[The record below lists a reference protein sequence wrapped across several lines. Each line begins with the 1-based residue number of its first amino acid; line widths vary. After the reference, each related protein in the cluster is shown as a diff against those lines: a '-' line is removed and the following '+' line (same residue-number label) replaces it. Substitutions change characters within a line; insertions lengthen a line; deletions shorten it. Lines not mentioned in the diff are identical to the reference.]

1 MDSPASPPQE
11 IEVKL
16 SLDHAALGRVRKHP
30 ALQPLLAGRA
40 RTATL
45 VSRYYDTPTR
55 RLLAAGVTLRI
66 RRAGARWLQTAK
78 GSGSAIGGV
87 HQRIE
92 YEWPR
97 GRPQIDMALLAATP
111 WKKIFAAVNGELKPL
126 FVTEVRRTSQPL
138 VFADGTRATLCID
151 VGTVRAGAQRAPIS
165 EIEIELISG
174 DARRLY
180 HIAQALAADLPVRAA
195 HLSKADRG
203 YALAGTGASEPVRAS
218 RVPLAADLSAAKAF
232 AAVGADCLR
241 QISANAEGVAIG
253 GDEEFVHQLRVGV
266 RRLRSLLKF
275 IAELSP
281 STPLAPLDEDLQ
293 WLGRVTGVARDW
305 DVFAAETL
313 AGVATQVTQPQL
325 RRDLGRLKART
336 TRLRRA
342 QRAAVLEA
350 VRSPRVTRMLL
361 ALGALLAGFAAEA
374 GSDASGERAVSA
386 RALAEATLGQR
397 DRQLRKRSRR
407 LRQLA
412 PADRHRARI
421 AAKKLRY
428 AAEFFAPL
436 YRGARAARYI
446 EALTRVQGSLG
457 KLNDLATAERLL
469 DLLVPVASISPGLGH
484 ATGIVR
490 GWGIACAVA
499 ELARADKASRAFAK
513 LKPFWQ

>member
-1 MDSPASPPQE
+1 MDSSASPPQE
-11 IEVKL
+11 IELKL
-16 SLDHAALGRVRKHP
+16 SLEAAALARVRQHP
-30 ALQPLLAGRA
+30 ALAPLLAGRG
-40 RTATL
+40 RTALL

-66 RRAGARWLQTAK
+66 RRAGTRWLQTAK
-78 GSGSAIGGV
+78 GAGSATAGL

-97 GRPQIDMALLAATP
+97 ARPQIDMALLATTP
-111 WKKIFAAVNGELKPL
+111 WKKTFAAVRGELKPL
-126 FVTEVRRTSQPL
+126 FATEVRRTSQPL

-151 VGTVRAGAQRAPIS
+151 VGTVRAGTRRAPIS
-165 EIEIELISG
+165 EIEIELVSG

-180 HIAQALAADLPVRAA
+180 DVAQLLAVDLPVRAA
-195 HLSKADRG
+195 HLSKAERG
-203 YALAGTGASEPVRAS
+203 YALAGTGALEPVRAS
-218 RVPLAADLSAAKAF
+218 RVPLAADLSAAQAF

-241 QISANAEGVAIG
+241 QIGANAEGVALG

-281 STPLAPLDEDLQ
+281 SALLAPLDAELQ
-293 WLGRVTGVARDW
+293 WLGRVTGVTRDW

-313 AGVATQVTQPQL
+313 AAVAAQVTQPQL

-350 VRSPRVTRMLL
+350 VRSPRVTRMVL
-361 ALGALLAGFAAEA
+361 ALGALLAGLAAEA
-374 GSDASGERAVSA
+374 GSGAPALSA
-386 RALAEATLGQR
+386 RALAQATLSTR

-412 PADRHRARI
+412 PVDRHRARL
-421 AAKKLRY
+421 AAKRLRY

-436 YRGARAARYI
+436 YRGPRVARYI
-446 EALTRVQGSLG
+446 EALAHLQGSLG

-469 DLLVPVASISPGLGH
+469 DELVPAAALSPGLGH

-490 GWGIACAVA
+490 GWGIACAGA
-499 ELARADKASRAFAK
+499 ALARADKASRAFAK

>member
-11 IEVKL
+11 IELKL
-16 SLDHAALGRVRKHP
+16 SLEAAALARVRQHP
-30 ALQPLLAGRA
+30 ALAPLLAGRA
-40 RTATL
+40 RTAML

-66 RRAGARWLQTAK
+66 RRAGTRWLQTAK
-78 GSGSAIGGV
+78 GSGSVIAGL

-92 YEWPR
+92 YEWPQA
-97 GRPQIDMALLAATP
+97 RPQIDMALLATTP
-111 WKKIFAAVNGELKPL
+111 WKKVFAAVKGELKPL

-165 EIEIELISG
+165 EIEIELVSG
-174 DARRLY
+174 DARHLY
-180 HIAQALAADLPVRAA
+180 DIAQVLAADLPVRAA
-195 HLSKADRG
+195 HLSKAERG
-203 YALAGTGASEPVRAS
+203 YALAGTGAAEPVRAS
-218 RVPLAADLSAAKAF
+218 RVPLASDLSAAKAF

-241 QISANAEGVAIG
+241 QISANAEGLAVG

-266 RRLRSLLKF
+266 RRLRSLLTF

-281 STPLAPLDEDLQ
+281 SIPLAPLDEDLQ

-313 AGVATQVTQPQL
+313 ATVAAQVMQPQL

-361 ALGALLAGFAAEA
+361 ALGALLAGIAAEA
-374 GSDASGERAVSA
+374 GSGEPAVSA

-436 YRGARAARYI
+436 YRGARATRYI

-469 DLLVPVASISPGLGH
+469 DLVVPVASISPGLGH